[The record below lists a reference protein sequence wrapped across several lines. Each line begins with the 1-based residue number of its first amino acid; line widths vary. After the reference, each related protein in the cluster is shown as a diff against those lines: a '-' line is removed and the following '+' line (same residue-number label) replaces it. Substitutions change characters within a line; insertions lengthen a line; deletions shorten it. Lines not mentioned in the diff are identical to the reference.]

1 MWITTE
7 PAAAAVPP
15 RRAGWRLRLLGG
27 FALDRDGDPVALPA
41 TAQRLVAFLAVRGAS
56 DRARTAWSMWAG
68 KPEER
73 ASADLRTALWR
84 LRKAAPGLLTDS
96 TGALALA
103 AGVVVDTR
111 ALAGRRPVDPA
122 FLRRHAAAGCP
133 DLLPGWYDDWVLM
146 HRELLRHRAL
156 RALEDAATTAIRAG
170 DPAAGLGWALE
181 AVAAD
186 ALRESG
192 HRLVLTAML
201 ANGNVSDALRHAH
214 LVVRLLAEQLGV
226 RPSAQLMALIEEAR
240 CRSAVAAG
248 RARG

>member
-1 MWITTE
+1 MWITTGTAPE
-7 PAAAAVPP
+7 TVPP
-15 RRAGWRLRLLGG
+15 HRAGWRLRLLGG
-27 FALDRDGDPVALPA
+27 FALDRDGEPVALPA

-56 DRARTAWSMWAG
+56 DRARTAWSMWAS

-84 LRKAAPGLLTDS
+84 LRKAAPGLLADS

-103 AGVVVDTR
+103 AGVTVDTR
-111 ALAGRRPVDPA
+111 SLTGSVDPA
-122 FLRRHAAAGCP
+122 FLRRHAAEGCP

-156 RALEDAATTAIRAG
+156 RALEDAAGAAIRAG
-170 DPAAGLGWALE
+170 EPAAGLGWALE

-201 ANGNVSDALRHAH
+201 ADGNVSDALRHAD

-226 RPSAQLMALIEEAR
+226 RPSPQLMALIEEAR
-240 CRSAVAAG
+240 SRSAVATG

>member
-1 MWITTE
+1 MWMTTE

-15 RRAGWRLRLLGG
+15 QRAGWRLRLLGG

-56 DRARTAWSMWAG
+56 ERARTAWSMWAG

-84 LRKAAPGLLTDS
+84 LRKAAPGLLADHP
-96 TGALALA
+96 GALTLA

-111 ALAGRRPVDPA
+111 SLAGRGPVDPA
-122 FLRRHAAAGCP
+122 FLRRHAADGCP

-156 RALEDAATTAIRAG
+156 RALEDAAAAAIRTG
-170 DPAAGLGWALE
+170 DPVAGLGWALE

-201 ANGNVSDALRHAH
+201 ANGNVSDALRHAD

-240 CRSAVAAG
+240 GRSAVAAG
-248 RARG
+248 RTRG